1 MGFQLDGADRWQ
13 QRGISSCMLITF
25 GVFFRSPILWLFLV
39 ARYISIRTFRE
50 GDFLPIKLW
59 CLILPITKSNHFDSG
74 RWMISQSFESVR
86 NYEAYCIVRF
96 FFHISEDVCI
106 FNLLQSE
113 FAPPKGGKKIMI
125 DRCFFI
131 LMEANDRYKLIAWWG
146 SNDIMIKREKRDGRV
161 TFKSHDVIKNR
172 KRIKYS
178 GVCVIND
185 YVEARVFLEF
195 VAYFY

>member
-1 MGFQLDGADRWQ
+1 MATTRYFVLHAYYFWNFFSFSYSLIIPCCSIYLNSNLS
-13 QRGISSCMLITF
+13 RGR
-25 GVFFRSPILWLFLV
+25 FF
-39 ARYISIRTFRE
+39 
-50 GDFLPIKLW
+50 IKLW

-74 RWMISQSFESVR
+74 LIRVVEWFLRVSSQFEITKR
-86 NYEAYCIVRF
+86 IVSLDF
-96 FFHISEDVCI
+96 FFHMKMYASSI
-106 FNLLQSE
+106 FCNRSLL
-113 FAPPKGGKKIMI
+113 PPRGGKKIMI

>member
-1 MGFQLDGADRWQ
+1 MEQIGGNNAVFRLACLLLLEFFFVLLFFDYSLLLD
-13 QRGISSCMLITF
+13 ISQF
-25 GVFFRSPILWLFLV
+25 
-39 ARYISIRTFRE
+39 E
-50 GDFLPIKLW
+50 GDFLLIKLMFNFTDNE
-59 CLILPITKSNHFDSG
+59 IKSFRFRFDSG
-74 RWMISQSFESVR
+74 RDWVISQSFESVR

>member
-1 MGFQLDGADRWQ
+1 MEQIGGNNA
-13 QRGISSCMLITF
+13 
-25 GVFFRSPILWLFLV
+25 VFRLACLLFLEFFLV
-39 ARYISIRTFRE
+39 LLFFDYSLLLDISQFEPFAREIFYKTVMFNFTDNEIKSFRFRFDLGQFE
-50 GDFLPIKLW
+50 WFLRVSSQFE
-59 CLILPITKSNHFDSG
+59 ITK
-74 RWMISQSFESVR
+74 R
-86 NYEAYCIVRF
+86 IVSLDF
-96 FFHISEDVCI
+96 FFHMKMYASSI
-106 FNLLQSE
+106 FCNRSLL
-113 FAPPKGGKKIMI
+113 PPRGGKKIMI

>member
-1 MGFQLDGADRWQ
+1 MEQIGGNNA
-13 QRGISSCMLITF
+13 
-25 GVFFRSPILWLFLV
+25 VFRLACLLLLEFFLV
-39 ARYISIRTFRE
+39 LLFFDYSLLLDISQFER
-50 GDFLPIKLW
+50 DFLRIKLW

-74 RWMISQSFESVR
+74 RWVISQSFESVR

-106 FNLLQSE
+106 FNL

>member
-1 MGFQLDGADRWQ
+1 MEQIGGNNAVFRLACLLLLEFFFVLLFFDYSLLLD
-13 QRGISSCMLITF
+13 ISQF
-25 GVFFRSPILWLFLV
+25 EPF
-39 ARYISIRTFRE
+39 E
-50 GDFLPIKLW
+50 GDFLRIKLW

>member
-1 MGFQLDGADRWQ
+1 MEQIGGNNAVFRLACLLLLEFFFVLLFFDYSLLLDISQFERGRFFADKTVMFNFTDNE
-13 QRGISSCMLITF
+13 IKS
-25 GVFFRSPILWLFLV
+25 FR
-39 ARYISIRTFRE
+39 FR
-50 GDFLPIKLW
+50 
-59 CLILPITKSNHFDSG
+59 FDS
-74 RWMISQSFESVR
+74 RRDWVISQSFESVR

-113 FAPPKGGKKIMI
+113 FVPPKGGKKIMI